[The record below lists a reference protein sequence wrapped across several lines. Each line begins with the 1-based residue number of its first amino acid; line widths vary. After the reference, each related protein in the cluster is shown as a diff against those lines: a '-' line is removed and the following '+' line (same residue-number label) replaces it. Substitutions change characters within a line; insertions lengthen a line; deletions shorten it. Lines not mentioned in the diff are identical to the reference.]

1 MYTLGIDL
9 HKRSSVW
16 VLLND
21 ARDVLHKSTVT
32 THPLDINIA
41 IQKLPVPAKEVRVV
55 LEPTGGWRWVADIF
69 EQEGMQVH
77 IANPTKVRLIAESKK
92 KFDAGDAQTL
102 ADLLRADYLPE
113 AYRAPNE
120 IDTLRMLVRE
130 RAYFVRLRTSVK
142 NRIHGALT
150 RKGAHLIPG
159 HPLRKPGLVAIA
171 LGDDKEMIELL
182 MLLEELTAHITPLEK
197 RIEKEA
203 KTNPTAK
210 LLMTMQAVGPITA
223 VTVAAEVGDFGRF
236 KSAEA
241 LASYAGLVPSQRS
254 SGQSVRFGHITKQGS
269 RLLRSVMVEAALRI
283 RTNHDAQLTDFLD
296 RLKPKCGAKRAR
308 VALARKMLTIMWY
321 MVRDNTPYKESII
334 SSHHDTKRDDLV
346 KAF

>member
-1 MYTLGIDL
+1 MYTLGMDL

-32 THPLDINIA
+32 THPLAINIA
-41 IQKLPVPAKEVRVV
+41 IQKLPVPAKEVHVV
-55 LEPTGGWRWVADIF
+55 TPPTGGWRWVADIF

-92 KFDAGDAQTL
+92 KFDAGDTETL
-102 ADLLRADYLPE
+102 ADLLRVNYLPE

-142 NRIHGALT
+142 NRIHAALT

-182 MLLEELTAHITPLEK
+182 MPLEELTTHTTPLEK

-223 VTVAAEVGDFGRF
+223 VTVAAE
-236 KSAEA
+236 A

-254 SGQSVRFGHITKQGS
+254 PGQSVRFGHITKQGS

-283 RTNHDAQLTDFLD
+283 RTNHDAQLMDFLD
-296 RLKPKCGAKRAR
+296 RLGMQDAHYY
-308 VALARKMLTIMWY
+308 VVYGT
-321 MVRDNTPYKESII
+321 
-334 SSHHDTKRDDLV
+334 
-346 KAF
+346 